1 MGGGRKGGSMANGVE
16 KYGKGSMKMEYG
28 RRKKKIHEIRTSK
41 KKQGK
46 GGKKT
51 EERRWIKKHRTREEE

>member
-51 EERRWIKKHRTREEE
+51 EE